1 MKKKICWSSIL
12 FCLVISDSKQL
23 QKLFKSAI
31 FIFNCKINK
40 ILRYKAHWVTKHIE
54 VICNIIYSTLLL
66 QILIVLCY
74 GNMYVKTIAATF
86 LMKGFFTSCFKMRL
100 CVKYGFGTRSM
111 SRNYIQYTFKQL
123 SVWDQQ
129 QTQQQLGTKGI
140 HFKKDRW
147 INNNHY

>member
-1 MKKKICWSSIL
+1 MKKKSCWSSIL

-86 LMKGFFTSCFKMRL
+86 FNERL
-100 CVKYGFGTRSM
+100 LYLLLQDEALCQVWFWNTKYVKKLYPIH
-111 SRNYIQYTFKQL
+111 IQAAECLGSATNTTTVGNQGYTF
-123 SVWDQQ
+123 
-129 QTQQQLGTKGI
+129 
-140 HFKKDRW
+140 
-147 INNNHY
+147 